1 MLKQQLQAP
10 VTFCSVLF
18 ACNQQRDPIRLHSQL
33 NALDSASRTDS
44 SGHLTAFPS
53 DSALT
58 KRLLSYIS
66 YCGCFLAR

>member
-1 MLKQQLQAP
+1 MLKQRLQAP

-18 ACNQQRDPIRLHSQL
+18 ACNQQRHLIRLQ
-33 NALDSASRTDS
+33 NQFDALDSASHPDS

-66 YCGCFLAR
+66 HCGYFLAR